1 MKKTS
6 YINLIAG
13 VLLIL
18 ISLSVVRYPTH
29 LFIAILIGIINI
41 IYGMGWQNNII
52 KYLNKNK
59 NVR

>member
-6 YINLIAG
+6 YINLIVG

-18 ISLSVVRYPTH
+18 LALSIVKDPTH

-59 NVR
+59 DG